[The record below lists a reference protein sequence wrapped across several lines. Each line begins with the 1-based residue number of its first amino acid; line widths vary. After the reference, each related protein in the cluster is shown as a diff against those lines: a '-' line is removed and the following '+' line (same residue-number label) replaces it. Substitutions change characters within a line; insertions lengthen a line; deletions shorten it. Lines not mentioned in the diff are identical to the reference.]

1 MKRKPDPA
9 HRRTD
14 QELAALES
22 RIAAEYKRA
31 ANEFSDKIDAY
42 FEQFKKRDAEQKAL
56 IGTIVNGREYTA
68 KDYQQWRLAQIGRGE
83 RFKALRDRLA
93 DRYTRANEVVAAYIN
108 GDMAKIYAMNH
119 AYTIQAGKGPADR
132 ALDNIDFALFD
143 EHTVKRLLV
152 EQPDLM
158 PYYPQKR
165 AINRGIDLAYGKRQI
180 TSVVT
185 SGILQG
191 QSINQMARHLMDRV
205 TGMNQTSAIR
215 AARTA
220 VTQAE
225 NAGRQAAADEL
236 ERKGAILQKRWIAY
250 DDNRSRIHNG
260 VKIHV
265 QADGQ
270 IVDSDKPFTVGGE
283 ELMFPGD
290 GSMGA
295 SGWNIYNCRCARVT
309 EIVGFR
315 SMLTE
320 EQRKQA
326 NIRAEIIND

>member
-1 MKRKPDPA
+1 MAKHKPDSA
-9 HRRTD
+9 HKQTD
-14 QELAALES
+14 RELASLEQ
-22 RIAAEYKRA
+22 RIAAEYKKA
-31 ANEFSDKIDAY
+31 AEELQEKVDAY

-56 IGTIVNGREYTA
+56 IGSIVNGREYTA
-68 KDYQQWRLAQIGRGE
+68 EDYKQWRLAQIGRGE
-83 RFKALRDRLA
+83 RFKALRDRVA
-93 DRYTRANEVVAAYIN
+93 ERYTRANEVTAAYIN

-119 AYTIQAGKGPADR
+119 AYTIQNVKGQADG

-152 EQPDLM
+152 ERPDLM
-158 PYYPQKR
+158 PYYPEKR

-191 QSINQMARHLMDRV
+191 QSITKMARHLMDRV
-205 TGMNQTSAIR
+205 TGMNKTSAVR

-236 ERKGAILQKRWIAY
+236 ESKGCILQKRWMATH
-250 DDNRSRIHNG
+250 DNRTRHY
-260 VKIHV
+260 HAE
-265 QADGQ
+265 ADGQ
-270 IVDSDKPFTVGGE
+270 IVDNDKPFTVGGE
-283 ELMFPGD
+283 KLMFPGD

-295 SGWNIYNCRCARVT
+295 SGWNLYNCRCSCGA
-309 EIVGFR
+309 EIIGFK
-315 SMLTE
+315 SILTD
-320 EQRKQA
+320 EQRKRA
-326 NIRAEIIND
+326 NIRVE

>member
-1 MKRKPDPA
+1 MKEQDLG
-9 HRRTD
+9 HRLTD
-14 QELAALES
+14 KELAALEQ
-22 RIAAEYKRA
+22 RIAAEYKKA
-31 ANEFSDKIDAY
+31 AEELQEKVDAY
-42 FEQFKKRDAEQKAL
+42 FEQFKKRDEEQKAL
-56 IGTIVNGREYTA
+56 IGSIVNGREYT
-68 KDYQQWRLAQIGRGE
+68 KRDYQQWRLAQIGRGK
-83 RFKALRDRLA
+83 RFEALRDRLA
-93 DRYTRANEVVAAYIN
+93 ERYTRANEVAAAYIN
-108 GDMAKIYAMNH
+108 GDVAKIYAMNH
-119 AYTIQAGKGPADR
+119 AYTIQNVKGQADD

-236 ERKGAILQKRWIAY
+236 ESKGAILQKRWVATL
-250 DDNRSRIHNG
+250 DNRTRHG
-260 VKIHV
+260 H
-265 QADGQ
+265 AEAHGQ
-270 IVDSDKPFTVGGE
+270 MVDNDKPFTVGGE

-320 EQRKQA
+320 EQRKRA